1 MSGKRANKVLSSSV
15 NSTMC
20 FSPCTLNKCL
30 NPCLTFESMFIT
42 EKRSEDDLDKMCT
55 RISLVGRNIKKL
67 TNSQL
72 FKLTQSLWFIWLFF
86 LHVKCLF
93 FFCSDFLSC
102 FISLALLRP
111 LKVLSS
117 ASPLP
122 HCIPPLLSAQFQSWW
137 PPMSV
142 VCLTKLSVA
151 VCQSHQLSAFG
162 ETQSSAEEKKAEHI

>member
-1 MSGKRANKVLSSSV
+1 MSGKRTKKVLRSSV

-20 FSPCTLNKCL
+20 FSPCTSNKCL

-55 RISLVGRNIKKL
+55 RISLVGRDIKKL

-86 LHVKCLF
+86 LHVKCF
-93 FFCSDFLSC
+93 FFVLIFLSC

-137 PPMSV
+137 PPVSV

-151 VCQSHQLSAFG
+151 VCQSHQL
-162 ETQSSAEEKKAEHI
+162 